1 MPVMACIW
9 GTALYDL
16 NAFCS
21 RLRSSRA
28 RERGGGE
35 GRFRGRDTIL
45 TVHANIVKAVKEFLD
60 QIRIHSRACLPRRGP
75 HSVVD
80 DAVPPCFHQTLRQI
94 LPAYWWCQF
103 RYNFPWHNFV
113 FSIQSQ
119 WEERFPTMYDRAVR
133 KEG

>member
-1 MPVMACIW
+1 MACIL

-28 RERGGGE
+28 RARERRGE
-35 GRFRGRDTIL
+35 GGRDNIL

-80 DAVPPCFHQTLRQI
+80 DAVPPCFHQTLSQI
-94 LPAYWWCQF
+94 LPAYRWFQY